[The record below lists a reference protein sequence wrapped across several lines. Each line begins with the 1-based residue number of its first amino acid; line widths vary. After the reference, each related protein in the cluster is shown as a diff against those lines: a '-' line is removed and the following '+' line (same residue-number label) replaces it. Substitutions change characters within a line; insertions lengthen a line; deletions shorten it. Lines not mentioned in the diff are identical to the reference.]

1 MRVHES
7 ILAGQ
12 PLPEAIRQDP
22 GIWEQRFASIRHFES
37 HLARNGT
44 TVVKIFLHLS
54 KEEQRKRFLERIDT
68 PEKHWKFNA
77 GDVRERGH
85 WDAYQAAYAAMLAAT
100 STDEAPWH
108 VIPADD
114 KKNARLFVSEVLID
128 ALSKLPLA
136 YPVPSESAESLAALR
151 AQLVAEG

>member
-1 MRVHES
+1 VRR
-7 ILAGQ
+7 A
-12 PLPEAIRQDP
+12 PD
-22 GIWEQRFASIRHFES
+22 IWAQRFTSIRDFEA

-54 KEEQRKRFLERIDT
+54 KEEQRTRFLERIDD

-85 WDAYQAAYAAMLAAT
+85 WDAYQAAYAEMLAAT
-100 STDEAPWH
+100 STDHAPWH

-114 KKNARLFVSEVLID
+114 KKNARLFVSEVLIE
-128 ALSKLPLA
+128 ALGKLPLA
-136 YPVPSESAESLAALR
+136 YPAASESAESLAALR